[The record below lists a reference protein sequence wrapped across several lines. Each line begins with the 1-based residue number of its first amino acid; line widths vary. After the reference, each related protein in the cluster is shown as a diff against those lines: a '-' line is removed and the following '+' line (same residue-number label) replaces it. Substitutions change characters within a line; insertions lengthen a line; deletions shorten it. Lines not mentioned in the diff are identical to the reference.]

1 LPDSERACDALQSG
15 AEAEKFNAM
24 RTGSNRRIRY
34 KKAKGQE
41 PLVVVLLVALGMVV
55 FICAGL
61 LAAPLWRAAVEVWQ
75 FRSSG
80 QECRTLKDAAARQ
93 ACYEELNARAA
104 RHAIKGQN

>member
-1 LPDSERACDALQSG
+1 LG

-34 KKAKGQE
+34 KKAKGHHQ
-41 PLVVVLLVALGMVV
+41 PLVVVLLVALGVVV

-61 LAAPLWRAAVEVWQ
+61 IAAPLWRAAVEVWQ

-80 QECRTLKDAAARQ
+80 QECSTLKDAAARQ
-93 ACYEELNARAA
+93 ACYEELNARTP
-104 RHAIKGQN
+104 RHPIKGQN